1 MEFRAAPGRWSTSY
15 PMPVVASVITTASG
29 TLYVARFR
37 SVVSIDAIAFTVSS
51 AAATGVIRIVIYD
64 DAAWPYP
71 GARVFLSADLACAT
85 TGLKQVTIPGG
96 LPPGTYW
103 VGVHNPG
110 PVNVAVRGTN
120 YGDPWHPGQL
130 TLTDLGAANSTAYA
144 LSGQG
149 ATTPTT
155 WPAAAGIDTAV
166 TVIQMRGA

>member
-110 PVNVAVRGTN
+110 PVNVAAARCKLRRPVA
-120 YGDPWHPGQL
+120 PW
-130 TLTDLGAANSTAYA
+130 TANSYRSRSREFDRLRTKR
-144 LSGQG
+144 SGRYD
-149 ATTPTT
+149 ADDV
-155 WPAAAGIDTAV
+155 A
-166 TVIQMRGA
+166 RCRRH